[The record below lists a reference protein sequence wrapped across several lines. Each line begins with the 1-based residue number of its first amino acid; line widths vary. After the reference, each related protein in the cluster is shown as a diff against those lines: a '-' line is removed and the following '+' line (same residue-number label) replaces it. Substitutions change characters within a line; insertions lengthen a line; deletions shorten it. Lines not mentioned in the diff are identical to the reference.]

1 MAGPLHPPFSLFLP
15 EEKEKTGRA
24 RSTGRLLMALPF
36 RAVASPLRGK
46 EKKKY
51 SAFLT
56 VEHPVGADLCVRPP
70 PGSALLSKDESV
82 GAAALRPPLAALP
95 LTAAAYPLRVL
106 RPPLAALPLTA
117 AAYPLRVFGG
127 PSPRAEQNGAR
138 LNEWRSQNDFP
149 RVIRFGG
156 GLFFD
161 EWTSSSFRWR

>member
-1 MAGPLHPPFSLFLP
+1 
-15 EEKEKTGRA
+15 
-24 RSTGRLLMALPF
+24 MALPF

-51 SAFLT
+51 SAFLS
-56 VEHPVGADLCVRPP
+56 VEQPVGADLCVRPP

-95 LTAAAYPLRVL
+95 LTAAAYPLRV
-106 RPPLAALPLTA
+106 
-117 AAYPLRVFGG
+117 FGG
-127 PSPRAEQNGAR
+127 PSPRAEQDGAR

>member
-1 MAGPLHPPFSLFLP
+1 MNSGAGMTSHAQSNLAGVCSSPNGPAPLF
-15 EEKEKTGRA
+15 A
-24 RSTGRLLMALPF
+24 A
-36 RAVASPLRGK
+36 ADA
-46 EKKKY
+46 
-51 SAFLT
+51 
-56 VEHPVGADLCVRPP
+56 PVN
-70 PGSALLSKDESV
+70 ESV
-82 GAAALRPPLAALP
+82 GAAA
-95 LTAAAYPLRVL
+95 L

-127 PSPRAEQNGAR
+127 PSPRAEQDGAR